1 MDKLFKIT
9 IVLLLSII
17 IYLLIRLES
26 IPTPTETDFKVIDS
40 GGKPTLIDMK
50 SGRVYFYDLGSWL
63 SISKK
68 ASDSLTI
75 EPTKSGIFVRENNPF
90 QK

>member
-26 IPTPTETDFKVIDS
+26 KPPESDFKVIDS

-75 EPTKSGIFVRENNPF
+75 EPTKSGIFIRENNPF

>member
-1 MDKLFKIT
+1 MERLFKIT

-26 IPTPTETDFKVIDS
+26 STPESDFKVIDS
-40 GGKPTLIDMK
+40 GGTINLIDMK
-50 SGRVYFYDLGSWL
+50 SGKIYFKDGGSWYYF
-63 SISKK
+63 SKQT
-68 ASDSLTI
+68 SDSLSAEVTY
-75 EPTKSGIFVRENNPF
+75 SGDLVRENNPF

>member
-26 IPTPTETDFKVIDS
+26 TPKPTESDFKVIDS
-40 GGKPTLIDMK
+40 GGTPTLIDMK
-50 SGRVYFYDLGSWL
+50 SGRLYFNHEGSWFY
-63 SISKK
+63 ISKK
-68 ASDSLTI
+68 RSDSLSL
-75 EPTKSGIFVRENNPF
+75 EPTNGGDFVRENPF
-90 QK
+90 EK

>member
-1 MDKLFKIT
+1 MERLFKIT

-26 IPTPTETDFKVIDS
+26 STPESDFKIVDS
-40 GGKPTLIDMK
+40 GGTIHLINMK
-50 SGRVYFYDLGSWL
+50 SGKMYFNSSGYWYYF
-63 SISKK
+63 SKQ
-68 ASDSLTI
+68 ASDLDSAQVTND
-75 EPTKSGIFVRENNPF
+75 GDFVRENNPF